1 MFVEGLIIIL
11 DLDRFEEY
19 TLKHGFSQY
28 KPNIITGTLT
38 RLVDEFVKKWQ
49 ASLIYGLDYE
59 RGTEEAVIEIPFG
72 YERLDEIVMD
82 LKKIK
87 NVINKLNASISIV
100 VIKDYVIGKRAK
112 NRREAYYGTPGRRRA
127 LRILRK
133 IKKKGGN
140 KIIVLA

>member
-19 TLKHGFSQY
+19 TIKHGFNQY

-38 RLVDEFVKKWQ
+38 KLVEEFIKKWQ

-59 RGTEEAVIEIPFG
+59 RGTEEVVIEIPFG
-72 YERLDEIVMD
+72 HEKLEEIVED
-82 LKKIK
+82 LKNIK
-87 NVINKLNASISIV
+87 NEINKLNASISIV
-100 VIKDYVIGKRAK
+100 VIKDYVIGKPAR

-140 KIIVLA
+140 EIAVIA